1 MASPMY
7 FFNSSKSIWMAK
19 ASFPSDLE
27 KLPPLHQ
34 GLAQRGDADL
44 RHLSNVW
51 AKCFSLATSAGVSS
65 GWAEPQCP
73 RRKATSSSKLSCFPN
88 DLCWWRKSAQS
99 RTPWVTL
106 AFGEHL
112 FTHPQLAYDCQTETH
127 VYSQSNSLTPALPNP
142 LPRLPG
148 PFLMGEAGQSCA
160 HP

>member
-1 MASPMY
+1 MY
-7 FFNSSKSIWMAK
+7 FLNSSKSIWMAQ
-19 ASFPSDLE
+19 APFPGDLE
-27 KLPPLHQ
+27 KLPPPCQ
-34 GLAQRGDADL
+34 RLAKRGNVGL

-51 AKCFSLATSAGVSS
+51 AKCFRLATVL
-65 GWAEPQCP
+65 GWALAGQSPVPQ
-73 RRKATSSSKLSCFPN
+73 KNGHQLLKLSCFPN

-112 FTHPQLAYDCQTETH
+112 FTHPQLACDCQTETH
-127 VYSQSNSLTPALPNP
+127 VSSQSNSLTPALPNP

-148 PFLMGEAGQSCA
+148 PFLTGEAGQSCV

>member
-1 MASPMY
+1 MY

-19 ASFPSDLE
+19 APSSGVTE
-27 KLPPLHQ
+27 IHPLPRVGRKGSA
-34 GLAQRGDADL
+34 GLM
-44 RHLSNVW
+44 HLNNVW
-51 AKCFSLATSAGVSS
+51 AKGFSLALCTGAGC

-73 RRKATSSSKLSCFPN
+73 RRTATSSSKLSRFPD

-112 FTHPQLAYDCQTETH
+112 FSHPQLAYDCQTETH

-148 PFLMGEAGQSCA
+148 PFLMGETGQCCA
-160 HP
+160 HR